1 MPKSESL
8 KLLFAQSLFFKEQR
22 ERFALVH
29 LYKRAIAI
37 KSLPL
42 PFTTERL
49 WAFRSGRSWQKSNGS
64 NSLFFT
70 SESLFHLQKAS
81 NSLEKAMSEFPTLHL
96 LEHVVGVPVV
106 LLACSVDVPY
116 TWVPRTPVAPSSR
129 AYGRGP
135 CCTWPPAHGQ
145 TPWTACTVVQFTVN
159 HFEQSALDT
168 TVTKSYLLNGLQ
180 K

>member
-1 MPKSESL
+1 MTKEQHEWFARFWGRLAQKIHIFHMFFIVFSLLLPSFMPKSESL

-70 SESLFHLQKAS
+70 SESLFHLQKTS

-106 LLACSVDVPY
+106 LLACSVDVTIY
-116 TWVPRTPVAPSSR
+116 VPESPEPR
-129 AYGRGP
+129 
-135 CCTWPPAHGQ
+135 
-145 TPWTACTVVQFTVN
+145 
-159 HFEQSALDT
+159 
-168 TVTKSYLLNGLQ
+168 
-180 K
+180 